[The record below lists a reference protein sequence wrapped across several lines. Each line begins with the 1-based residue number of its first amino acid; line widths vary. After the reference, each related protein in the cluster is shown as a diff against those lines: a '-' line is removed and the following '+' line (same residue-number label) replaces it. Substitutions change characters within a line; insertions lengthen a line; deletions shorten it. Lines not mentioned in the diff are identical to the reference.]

1 MAQDKSCDNTV
12 NYSIIFVLTLVH
24 FTGDF
29 YSSFFTPLLPAFVD
43 KLGLTLAQV
52 GLITGMVRFLS
63 FIVQPV
69 IGYLSDRYETR
80 SFVFAGLF
88 LAFFFIPFSG
98 IAPNFWTLL
107 IVLCLG
113 SIGSSMFHPSTTGMV
128 PLYSGS
134 RAGFCLSIY
143 NTGGTFAFALGPV
156 FITWYVAGFGLEQ
169 MPYTILFGAIAFIFC
184 IKYLP
189 VPVSENL
196 SHLGFLG
203 SLKET
208 LGKVYKPIFLIWL
221 VMVLRAV
228 TGQTFMTFMPIYLT
242 DKGHSLV
249 SVGLIV
255 SLFIL
260 AGTFSGLLAGYLAD
274 KTDFKK
280 IFFVSHTFMA
290 PALLLYLYLPGPFVY
305 LGSFIAGFSV
315 LASLPLGVVMAQKL
329 APKSRAMVSSLMM
342 GFAYGLGGLV
352 SPLVGKL
359 ADIYGLENV
368 LFYSAFIPIVTLVPI
383 MKFPKIK

>member
-1 MAQDKSCDNTV
+1 MIQDKPGDNTV
-12 NYSIIFVLTLVH
+12 NYSIVFVLTLVH

-29 YSSFFTPLLPAFVD
+29 YSSFFTPLLPVFVD

-52 GLITGMVRFLS
+52 GLITGIVRFLS

-69 IGYLSDRYETR
+69 IGYLADRYETR

-98 IAPNFWTLL
+98 IASNFQTLL

-128 PLYSGS
+128 PLYSGN
-134 RAGFCLSIY
+134 RAGFCLSVY

-156 FITWYVAGFGLEQ
+156 FITWYVVRFGLEQ
-169 MPYTILFGAIAFIFC
+169 MPYTLIFGAISFIFC
-184 IKYLP
+184 LKYLP

-196 SHLGFLG
+196 SHLGFFG

-242 DKGHSLV
+242 NKGHSLV

-280 IFFVSHTFMA
+280 IFFVSHAFMA

-305 LGSFIAGFSV
+305 LGSFIAGFCV

-342 GFAYGLGGLV
+342 GFAYGLGGIV
-352 SPLVGKL
+352 SPFVGKL
-359 ADIYGLENV
+359 ADIYGLENI
-368 LFYSAFIPIVTLVPI
+368 LFYSAFIPILTLLPI
-383 MKFPKIK
+383 MKFPKVK